1 MQKTYTATRLLP
13 VLLILLFSVLSLMLV
28 LSGVGVYKNTV
39 ENGRRN
45 NEVRASLSYVSN
57 KVRSTGD
64 GTVRIEQRNDIPVLL
79 LTESV
84 EGTVYETMIYF
95 YDGSLRE
102 MFSRQGRTFHPE
114 NGMEIS
120 QISSF
125 EAKLEN
131 HLLSL
136 RMEDD
141 NQKIYET
148 KLSVR
153 PQA

>member
-1 MQKTYTATRLLP
+1 MQKKYTAIRLLP

-28 LSGVGVYKNTV
+28 LSGAGVYKNTV
-39 ENGRRN
+39 ENTRYN
-45 NEVRASLSYVSN
+45 NQVRATLSYVSN
-57 KVRSTGD
+57 KVRSADSSTI
-64 GTVRIEQRNDIPVLL
+64 RIEQRNKISVLL
-79 LTESV
+79 FTESI
-84 EGTVYETMIYF
+84 EDTVYETMIYV

-114 NGMEIS
+114 NGTEIVP
-120 QISSF
+120 ISSF

-141 NQKIYET
+141 NQKAYET
-148 KLSVR
+148 KLSIR
-153 PQA
+153 Q

>member
-1 MQKTYTATRLLP
+1 MQKKYTAIRLLP

-28 LSGVGVYKNTV
+28 LSGAGVYKNTV
-39 ENGRRN
+39 ENTRYN
-45 NEVRASLSYVSN
+45 NQVRATLSYVSN
-57 KVRSTGD
+57 KVRSADSSTI
-64 GTVRIEQRNDIPVLL
+64 RIEQRNNISVLL
-79 LTESV
+79 FTESI
-84 EGTVYETMIYF
+84 EDETMIYV

-114 NGMEIS
+114 NGTEIVP
-120 QISSF
+120 ISSF

-141 NQKIYET
+141 NQKAYET
-148 KLSVR
+148 KLSIR
-153 PQA
+153 Q

>member
-1 MQKTYTATRLLP
+1 MQKKYTAIRLLP
-13 VLLILLFSVLSLMLV
+13 VLLILLFSMLSLMLV
-28 LSGVGVYKNTV
+28 LSGAGVYKNTV
-39 ENGRRN
+39 ENTRRN

-57 KVRSTGD
+57 KVRSADSSTI
-64 GTVRIEQRNDIPVLL
+64 RIEQRNNISVLL
-79 LTESV
+79 FTESI
-84 EGTVYETMIYF
+84 EDTVYETMIYV

-114 NGMEIS
+114 IVP
-120 QISSF
+120 ISSF

-141 NQKIYET
+141 NQKAYET
-148 KLSVR
+148 KLSIR
-153 PQA
+153 Q